1 MIENKRKKQ
10 VKKETLIRIA
20 ALIGLLDSIYLTY
33 VKLSHTPIYCTPGL
47 GDCAT
52 VNSSRWSEIW
62 GIPISVFGLL
72 TYFAILLLS
81 FLGKRVKFTK
91 PFSDYLVFGLAMIG
105 LLFSIYLTYLE
116 AFVIRAFCQWCVLS
130 AISVFVIFIAGL
142 ALLLEKNAI
151 EIKEE
156 IYAKD

>member
-1 MIENKRKKQ
+1 MTANKSTKQ
-10 VKKETLIRIA
+10 FSVKTLIRIA
-20 ALIGLLDSIYLTY
+20 AFIGLLDSIYLTY

-62 GIPISVFGLL
+62 GIPIAVFGLL
-72 TYFAILLLS
+72 TFLVILLLT
-81 FLGKRVKFTK
+81 FLGKRVKFTRLYA
-91 PFSDYLVFGLAMIG
+91 DYMIFGIALFG

-116 AFVIRAFCQWCVLS
+116 AFVIRAFCQWCILS
-130 AISVFVIFIAGL
+130 AISVLVIFIASL
-142 ALLLEKNAI
+142 ALLFGKIAREK
-151 EIKEE
+151 KEE